1 MLKSDQCLAA
11 LIRFYDHENE
21 EYELGLKDVQD
32 YLSKHKKVG
41 VVAIKLG
48 IEAMNQKLENLCED
62 LLTLTHIKDDDRTRE
77 DMKRDIRNSKM
88 RKNASNNALTMTPN
102 QKEKSAVKPL
112 AQKNKPTT
120 PVVDFE
126 SKPKRFN
133 LN

>member
-112 AQKNKPTT
+112 A
-120 PVVDFE
+120 
-126 SKPKRFN
+126 
-133 LN
+133 